1 MRRIACSSR
10 KESKRSR
17 SRVALRPKGNANAQ
31 ARRPTGDLSQRWLRG
46 ETGFHGM
53 GPEAPA
59 VSRNPEEV
67 RKKKTSP
74 KADFHRMGSVG
85 PGCPEEVR
93 KNQTSPKA
101 DFHKMGSVGPG
112 RPEVARKNKTSP
124 RADFHKM
131 GSAVPEKM
139 KRENP
144 V

>member
-1 MRRIACSSR
+1 MRIACSSR
-10 KESKRSR
+10 KESKRSN

-31 ARRPTGDLSQRWLRG
+31 ARRPIGDLSQRWLRG

-67 RKKKTSP
+67 RKKRTSP

-85 PGCPEEVR
+85 PGSPEE
-93 KNQTSPKA
+93 
-101 DFHKMGSVGPG
+101 
-112 RPEVARKNKTSP
+112 ARKNKTSP

-131 GSAVPEKM
+131 GSAVPEK
-139 KRENP
+139 
-144 V
+144 

>member
-1 MRRIACSSR
+1 MAKRVGCQGGVRRSSACSSR
-10 KESKRSR
+10 KESKRSN
-17 SRVALRPKGNANAQ
+17 SRMALRPKGNANAQ
-31 ARRPTGDLSQRWLRG
+31 ARRPIGDLSQRWLRG

-59 VSRNPEEV
+59 VRRDPEEV
-67 RKKKTSP
+67 RKK
-74 KADFHRMGSVG
+74 R
-85 PGCPEEVR
+85 
-93 KNQTSPKA
+93 TSPKA

-139 KRENP
+139 KRESP